1 MSAAHIQR
9 DALASKAA
17 VTIKRNPADQGGRSS
32 TTSRLGSLDL
42 KSAPGSPESGLLES
56 GVETKEPKL
65 DHLELETSYFF
76 EVSL

>member
-1 MSAAHIQR
+1 MAQAT
-9 DALASKAA
+9 

-32 TTSRLGSLDL
+32 TTSRLGPLDL
-42 KSAPGSPESGLLES
+42 KSAPGSGESPLLES

-65 DHLELETSYFF
+65 DHLELETSCFF